1 MEKIIIYYG
10 IQGNGIKFNMGPKHY
25 KAVKELFP
33 DAQPAKGVFVE
44 YDFRTNFAD
53 YHPHLERYVFPAL
66 VGLANT
72 ADLETIKRIEFIKTP
87 GMTLAHTIEQN
98 KKQNQNEQKDTTCTW
113 VKQGNLPQCLIF

>member
-33 DAQPAKGVFVE
+33 DAQPAKGVFIE

-53 YHPHLERYVFPAL
+53 YHPQLERYVFPAL
-66 VGLANT
+66 IGTPND
-72 ADLETIKRIEFIKTP
+72 ADLKKIEYVEFMLMPGSIVTYTIGKSKTINENEP
-87 GMTLAHTIEQN
+87 KEQL
-98 KKQNQNEQKDTTCTW
+98 
-113 VKQGNLPQCLIF
+113 VFG

>member
-33 DAQPAKGVFVE
+33 DAQPAKGVFIE

-53 YHPHLERYVFPAL
+53 YHPQLERYVFPAL
-66 VGLANT
+66 IGTPND
-72 ADLETIKRIEFIKTP
+72 ADLKKIERVEFILMP
-87 GMTLAHTIEQN
+87 GAIVTHIIEQTKN
-98 KKQNQNEQKDTTCTW
+98 QIQNEPDEQL
-113 VKQGNLPQCLIF
+113 VFG